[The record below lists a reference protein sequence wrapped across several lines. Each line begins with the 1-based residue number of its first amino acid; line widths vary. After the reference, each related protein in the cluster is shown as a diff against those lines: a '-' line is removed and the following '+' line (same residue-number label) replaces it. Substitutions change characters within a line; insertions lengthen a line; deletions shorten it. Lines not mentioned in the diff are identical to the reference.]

1 MTFSITQRLDVSM
14 QDMAR
19 ITYTNYCTQNS
30 LRDKKKTSS
39 INMQACMHSSKP
51 QIDTKNDQ
59 KRKEE
64 RQDGIS
70 RVSQDKGKKTRI
82 G

>member
-1 MTFSITQRLDVSM
+1 M

-19 ITYTNYCTQNS
+19 ITYTNYCTLNS
-30 LRDKKKTSS
+30 LIDKKTTSS

-51 QIDTKNDQ
+51 QIDTKNDP
-59 KRKEE
+59 KKGKKI

-70 RVSQDKGKKTRI
+70 RVSQDKGKNMRI